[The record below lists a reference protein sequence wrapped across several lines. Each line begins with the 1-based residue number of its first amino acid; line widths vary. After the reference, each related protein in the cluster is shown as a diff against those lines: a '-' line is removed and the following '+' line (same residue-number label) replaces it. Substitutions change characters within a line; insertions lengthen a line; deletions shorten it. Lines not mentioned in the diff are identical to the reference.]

1 MEFARQSLFPP
12 IERQLQTRKMP
23 TRRDPLLWACLLGF
37 SLRGEC
43 SILSPDQNRDL
54 PLHAELYSSIL
65 LLALLHGLYLPLNEP
80 DMDII
85 PLTLKNGRII
95 VDYSDGC
102 AINDTRDELTD
113 NINNLLPK
121 EFKGRYGIAL
131 VHGCETFPPSLD
143 AELPSMFSSAAFLTF
158 VS

>member
-1 MEFARQSLFPP
+1 MKIPVG
-12 IERQLQTRKMP
+12 
-23 TRRDPLLWACLLGF
+23 RDPPLWACLLGF

-54 PLHAELYSSIL
+54 PLLAELYSFIL
-65 LLALLHGLYLPLNEP
+65 LWALLYGLYLHSNKP

-85 PLTLKNGRII
+85 SLTLKNGRII

-113 NINNLLPK
+113 NINNLLQ
-121 EFKGRYGIAL
+121 GAL
-131 VHGCETFPPSLD
+131 CYNPSPRL
-143 AELPSMFSSAAFLTF
+143 
-158 VS
+158 